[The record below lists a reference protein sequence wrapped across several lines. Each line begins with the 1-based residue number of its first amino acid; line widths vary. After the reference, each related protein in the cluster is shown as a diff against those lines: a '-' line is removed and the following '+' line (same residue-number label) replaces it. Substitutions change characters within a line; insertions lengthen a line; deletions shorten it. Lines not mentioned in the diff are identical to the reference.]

1 MTTSNATS
9 TESIS
14 TAASQEE
21 QMLQEQ
27 QQMNLQQE
35 RFETQSAMQQSRHD
49 TMMSIIRAIAS

>member
-1 MTTSNATS
+1 MDTSSATS

-14 TAASQEE
+14 TAATQEQ

-35 RFETQSAMQQSRHD
+35 QFETQSAMQQSRHD
-49 TMMSIIRAIAS
+49 TMMAIIRAIAS